1 MDASH
6 RKMTNEPEFIH
17 FLRGQGFDILT
28 LSDISLIDQIKK
40 LSNASIV
47 VSPVGAGSAMAMF
60 APSDAVIVEVSDRS
74 LFGGYNG
81 AISALLLNQNFH
93 RIVTNDEG
101 QHGNDS
107 LKQDFYGDL
116 EQLKKLLNLYHV

>member
-1 MDASH
+1 M
-6 RKMTNEPEFIH
+6 
-17 FLRGQGFDILT
+17 
-28 LSDISLIDQIKK
+28 
-40 LSNASIV
+40 SNASIV

-101 QHGNDS
+101 QHWDNS
-107 LKQDFYGDL
+107 LKEDFYGDL
-116 EQLKKLLNLYHV
+116 EQLKKLLNLYHL